1 MALSRRVV
9 WLLSQSYQSRYG
21 ACKPE
26 AGRHV
31 NTGTRDDKASCSM
44 DDKTRQR
51 PGCLISPENGTGS
64 PKGARL
70 MCPGPINPPSN
81 QPCPQPRSKW
91 TNSQRSPR
99 QRQWIN
105 AARSGGLP
113 TPDQWPSGRLPTWT
127 PESKRRD
134 PRTSAPLAP

>member
-1 MALSRRVV
+1 M
-9 WLLSQSYQSRYG
+9 
-21 ACKPE
+21 
-26 AGRHV
+26 
-31 NTGTRDDKASCSM
+31 
-44 DDKTRQR
+44 
-51 PGCLISPENGTGS
+51 SPENGTGS

-70 MCPGPINPPSN
+70 I
-81 QPCPQPRSKW
+81 KW